1 MITKII
7 MPQLSLTMQSGL
19 VAYWY
24 KNEGDYVKKGEP
36 VCSIEGDKATV
47 DVEAPV
53 SGYLKKIIA
62 ITGEEFPVKQP
73 IAYLGE
79 QEDVYLNNDVVSPKK
94 MENYPTSISIPSEPI
109 EKKESGRISISP
121 VARRMAAENN
131 IDIGTIVGSGP
142 DGMINREDVQKVID
156 TNQRNPT
163 GDLSIQSRIKLS
175 GIQKIVADRMKTS
188 YNDAPHIHLSL
199 HVSMTNV
206 LEGKKKFE
214 TQDNNSAHVSLTDI
228 FAWAVSRVLS
238 KDLRLN
244 STLINDEIVLYS
256 DINLGVAVSA
266 DTGLSVAVIRNADK
280 LGLIE
285 IAQKREILVNKI
297 KNNVQT
303 QEDINGGTFTITNLG
318 MFEVEEFDPILIPG
332 QAGILAVG
340 KVIDIVQQNQE
351 GKFSIQPMVK
361 LTLACDHRIVNGIDG
376 ARFLSTLKSIL
387 ENPSE
392 IFA

>member
-19 VAYWY
+19 VAFWY
-24 KNEGDYVKKGEP
+24 KNEGDYIKKGEP
-36 VCSIEGDKATV
+36 ICSIEGDKATV

-53 SGYLKKIIA
+53 SGYLKKIVA
-62 ITGEEFPVKQP
+62 VVGEEFPVKQP
-73 IAYLGE
+73 MAYLGE
-79 QEDVYLNNDVVSPKK
+79 QEDVLLVEDEATQEMKEAILSPS
-94 MENYPTSISIPSEPI
+94 NTSQSTK
-109 EKKESGRISISP
+109 KKESDRILISP
-121 VARRMAAENN
+121 VARRIAAENN
-131 IDIGTIVGSGP
+131 IDIGTIIGSGP
-142 DGMINREDVQKVID
+142 DGMINREDVQKVIE

-163 GDLSIQSRIKLS
+163 GELSIQSRIKLS

-199 HVSMTNV
+199 HASMTNV
-206 LEGKKKFE
+206 LEGKKKFKN
-214 TQDNNSAHVSLTDI
+214 QVNGSVHVSLTDI
-228 FAWAVSRVLS
+228 FVWAVSRVLS

-256 DINLGVAVSA
+256 DINIGVAVAA

-280 LGLIE
+280 LKLIE
-285 IAQKREILVNKI
+285 IAQKRETLINKI

-332 QAGILAVG
+332 QAGIIAVG

-351 GKFSIQPMVK
+351 GKFSTQPMVK

-376 ARFLSTLKSIL
+376 AQFLSTLKAIL